1 MSLDPVRNGI
11 LVRDKYGVW
20 LEIYTRIGGSE
31 ASEFTWACSIKFDLQ
46 NLNKASQLALFIA
59 VRVARSNYN
68 SFVIR
73 HSPYTAILLGI
84 PLIYK
89 TL

>member
-31 ASEFTWACSIKFDLQ
+31 ASEFT
-46 NLNKASQLALFIA
+46 
-59 VRVARSNYN
+59 
-68 SFVIR
+68 
-73 HSPYTAILLGI
+73 
-84 PLIYK
+84 
-89 TL
+89 